1 MARTLPKE
9 RLLPSLLD
17 RLTDDDPLNKSIQ
30 LQHKSIQKIEK
41 ELALIAQGNDKDSED
56 KKKRKKNLQIQLD
69 RAHVQYLNLASSV
82 TSLSQIRDCVKR
94 DLDWLLNAR
103 NYFPPDDLQDY
114 PEVMNSVV
122 NYGLPDLAGKTAAGM
137 DIRKLERILK
147 QAVIDF
153 EPRILRQTVSV
164 RLLADESMLHHNS
177 LTFEIEGEMWSD
189 PLPIHLHLLTELEL
203 ENGDVSITEF
213 QA

>member
-17 RLTDDDPLNKSIQ
+17 RLTDDDPLNRSIE

-41 ELALIAQGNDKDSED
+41 ELALITQSTDKDLQEN
-56 KKKRKKNLQIQLD
+56 KNRQKSLQTQLD
-69 RAHVQYLNLASSV
+69 QAQTQYLDLASSV

-103 NYFPPDDLQDY
+103 NYFPPNDLQDY
-114 PEVMNSVV
+114 PEIVTSVL
-122 NYGLPDLAGKTAAGM
+122 NYGLPDLAGKTATGM
-137 DIRKLERILK
+137 DIRKLEKILK

-153 EPRILRQTVSV
+153 EPRILRHTVSV
-164 RLLADESMLHHNS
+164 RLLVDESMLHHNS

-203 ENGDVSITEF
+203 ENGGVSITEF